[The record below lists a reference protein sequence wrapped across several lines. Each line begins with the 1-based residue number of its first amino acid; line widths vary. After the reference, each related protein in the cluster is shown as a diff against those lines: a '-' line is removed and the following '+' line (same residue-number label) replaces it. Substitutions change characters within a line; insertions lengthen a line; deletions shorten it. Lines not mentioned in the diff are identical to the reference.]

1 MKLKQISIIILMS
14 SLSSVANAQKISEQQ
29 AYETAMQFLAGN
41 RADQSMA
48 PMRDG
53 KPTLK
58 MAYTARTGRKNDL
71 YVFNRDEGGFVIVS
85 ADARTVKPVLGYSD
99 NGHFDADNIPPALQY
114 ILSGYQEQ
122 IDYARANMA
131 PQRGTLQSVDPKGT
145 PVVGPLVKTMWYQDD
160 PYNRLCPRVDAG
172 ESYTG
177 CAATAMAQIMNYW
190 RWPERGTGSHTNT
203 FADSLFVDF
212 SQSVYDWDNMAITYK
227 PNTPQVKIDAVSR
240 LMYDCGISV
249 NMMYSYR
256 TGAASGIFIAPAL
269 VNYFNYSG
277 DARSICRNDYE
288 TQWDSIMMA
297 ELDALRPILTTGGE
311 HAYICDG
318 YDSEHYFHYNIGWG
332 GVRDGY
338 YLSNAINLENSDIS
352 FSHDQDAII
361 GIHPDYNDEYRE
373 GSPVCYIEADGN
385 AVLYD
390 LIRYRDSTDIIIPDS
405 VLISDKAYPIKSI
418 EKEAF
423 FYRLNGCK
431 NIILS
436 ETLENIGN
444 AAFACSFD
452 LSSLHIPASV
462 KKIGNA
468 AFGGAGKI
476 KSITVDESNSYYF
489 APQGTNV
496 LMEIGTGYLVRAC
509 NNSVIPVEDVITV
522 GENACD
528 YVDSLRVI
536 SFPNVTT
543 VENDA
548 FSYCINLSSI
558 TFGAGLTAIGERA
571 FQGCYNLKDIYLY
584 SDAAPVIFGSSIP
597 VPCTIH
603 VKASALD
610 SYSDDVWSAYTIV
623 ADIED
628 ATAVPSTPQTPAAN
642 QGTRYYDLLGRPV
655 PPGYRGFVIKQ

>member
-14 SLSSVANAQKISEQQ
+14 SLASAAYAQKISEQQ
-29 AYETAMQFLAGN
+29 AYETAMQFLAGG

-53 KPTLK
+53 TPPLEI
-58 MAYTARTGRKNDL
+58 AYTARTGRKNDL

-99 NGHFDADNIPPALQY
+99 NGQFDADNIPPALQY
-114 ILSGYQEQ
+114 ILSAYQEQ

-145 PVVGPLVKTMWYQDD
+145 PMVGPLVKTMWYQDD

-177 CAATAMAQIMNYW
+177 CVATAMAQIMNYW
-190 RWPERGTGSHTNT
+190 RWPERGTGSHTNI

-227 PNTPQVKIDAVSR
+227 PDTPQVKIDAVSR

-256 TGAASGIFIAPAL
+256 TGAASSIFIAPAL

-277 DARSICRNDYE
+277 DARLIYRKDYE

-297 ELDALRPILTTGGE
+297 EIDALRPILTTGGD

-318 YDSEHYFHYNIGWG
+318 YDSERYFHYNIGWG
-332 GVRDGY
+332 GVCDGY
-338 YLSNAINLENSDIS
+338 YLSNAINLEDRNLS
-352 FSHDQDAII
+352 FSSNQNAVI

-373 GSPVCYIEADGN
+373 GSPVCYLDADGN

-405 VLISDKAYPIKSI
+405 VLISDKAYTIKSI
-418 EKEAF
+418 ETQAF
-423 FYRLNGCK
+423 YYRSIGCK
-431 NIILS
+431 NIILP
-436 ETLENIGN
+436 ETLENIGY
-444 AAFACSFD
+444 AAFGCCYG
-452 LSSLHIPASV
+452 LTSLHIPGSV
-462 KKIGNA
+462 KSIGNG
-468 AFGGAGKI
+468 AFCGAGNI
-476 KSITVDESNSYYF
+476 ESITVDESNRYYF
-489 APQGTNV
+489 VPLGTNV

-509 NNSVIPVEDVITV
+509 NNSLIPVEDVITV

-528 YVDSLRVI
+528 NIGSLRSI
-536 SFPNVTT
+536 SFPNITT
-543 VENDA
+543 VEDDA
-548 FSYCINLSSI
+548 FSSCINLSAI

-571 FQGCYNLKDIYLY
+571 FLSCDNLKDIYLY
-584 SDAAPVIFGSSIP
+584 SDAAPVIHSSTIP

-610 SYSDDVWSAYTIV
+610 TYSDEVWSAYTIV

-628 ATAVPSTPQTPAAN
+628 ATTVPSAPQAPAAD
-642 QGTRYYDLLGRPV
+642 QGAHYYDLLGRPV
-655 PPGYRGFVIKQ
+655 PPGFRGFVIKK